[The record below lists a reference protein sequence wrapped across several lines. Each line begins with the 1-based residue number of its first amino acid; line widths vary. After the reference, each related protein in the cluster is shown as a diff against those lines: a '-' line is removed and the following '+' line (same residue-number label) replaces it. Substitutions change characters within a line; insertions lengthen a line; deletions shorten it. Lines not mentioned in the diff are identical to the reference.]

1 MKAEQYKIIAL
12 DVDGTLVDHQGK
24 LNPLDRDALIRVQ
37 KEKGVRLI
45 IATGR
50 PYAAMKH
57 LGEELELDKY
67 NGYLMP
73 YNGGEAYSS
82 RTGER
87 LWQKAFPI
95 KYVPK
100 LYELSKAKDLTILTY
115 TKEFV
120 LTENVDDP
128 YLAKEL
134 QITQMPTQKLNNF
147 VEEIPSDI
155 SKCLVVGS
163 AEDIEALEQDVLSA
177 LGDCIGAFRSD
188 PTFLELVPKGINKAL
203 SIERLLKDLNFSAEN
218 LMAFGDSYN
227 DLEMLEF
234 ASLGVAMGNAREEI
248 KARANAVT
256 LSNEEA
262 GIASFI
268 NKLFFAEN

>member
-1 MKAEQYKIIAL
+1 MKREQYKIIAL

-24 LNPLDRDALIRVQ
+24 INPNDKEALIRVQ

-57 LGEELELDKY
+57 LGEELELKKY
-67 NGYLMP
+67 QGFLMP

-82 RTGER
+82 EDGER
-87 LWQKAFPI
+87 LWQKAFPV
-95 KYVPK
+95 KYVPE
-100 LYELSKAKDLTILTY
+100 LYRLSKDKGLTILTY

-120 LTENVDDP
+120 LTENVDDS

-134 QITQMPTQKLNNF
+134 KITQMPTQKLNNF

-163 AEDIEALEQDVLSA
+163 AEDIETLEQEVVGA
-177 LGDCIGAFRSD
+177 LGECIGAFRSD

-203 SIERLLKDLNFSAEN
+203 SIERLLKELNLSADN

-234 ASLGVAMGNAREEI
+234 AGLGVAMGNARDEI
-248 KARANAVT
+248 KVRANAVT

-262 GIASFI
+262 GISAFI
-268 NKLFFAEN
+268 NKHFFEEN